1 MGCGP
6 RPARTGAAVSKS
18 PLVDALLIRDGV
30 PIDPAQVAPSL
41 AELAA
46 RLESDLIDAKAEI
59 ARLRAELEP
68 S

>member
-1 MGCGP
+1 M
-6 RPARTGAAVSKS
+6 SKS

-46 RLESDLIDAKAEI
+46 RLESDLADAKAEI